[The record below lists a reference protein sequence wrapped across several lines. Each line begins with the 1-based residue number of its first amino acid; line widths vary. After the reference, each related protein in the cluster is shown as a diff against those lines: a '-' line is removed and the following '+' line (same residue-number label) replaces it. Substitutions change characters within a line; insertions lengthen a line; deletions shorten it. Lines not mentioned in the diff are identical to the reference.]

1 MISMEMIKSFS
12 YLHRTLI
19 ACLFLRVTHTKIRR
33 MRKMAVR
40 MEDSGSY
47 LKIMMITMIVALVM
61 AMAMKMVMVMM
72 VGIEDEGETVV
83 IKFSGFRIC
92 QITCV
97 GISDQD

>member
-47 LKIMMITMIVALVM
+47 LKIMMIMMIVALVM
-61 AMAMKMVMVMM
+61 TMTMRMVMVMM
-72 VGIEDEGETVV
+72 VMTLVMMMIMRVV
-83 IKFSGFRIC
+83 IVVIG
-92 QITCV
+92 
-97 GISDQD
+97 GD

>member
-1 MISMEMIKSFS
+1 MIKSFS

-47 LKIMMITMIVALVM
+47 LKILMIMMIVALVM
-61 AMAMKMVMVMM
+61 TLTMRMVIVMM
-72 VGIEDEGETVV
+72 VMTLVMMMIMRIV
-83 IKFSGFRIC
+83 IVMIG
-92 QITCV
+92 
-97 GISDQD
+97 GD

>member
-1 MISMEMIKSFS
+1 MEMIS

-47 LKIMMITMIVALVM
+47 LKIMMIMMIVALVM
-61 AMAMKMVMVMM
+61 TMTMRMVMVMM
-72 VGIEDEGETVV
+72 VMTLVMMMMIMRVV
-83 IKFSGFRIC
+83 IVVIG
-92 QITCV
+92 
-97 GISDQD
+97 GD

>member
-33 MRKMAVR
+33 IRKMAVR

-47 LKIMMITMIVALVM
+47 LKIRIITMFVALVM
-61 AMAMKMVMVMM
+61 AMAMKMVTVMM
-72 VGIEDEGETVV
+72 VVTLVMMMIMRIV
-83 IKFSGFRIC
+83 ILMIG
-92 QITCV
+92 
-97 GISDQD
+97 GD

>member
-1 MISMEMIKSFS
+1 MIFMEMMKSFS

-47 LKIMMITMIVALVM
+47 LKIMIMMIVALVM
-61 AMAMKMVMVMM
+61 TMTMRMVMM
-72 VGIEDEGETVV
+72 MMVMTLVMMTIMRVV
-83 IKFSGFRIC
+83 IVLIG
-92 QITCV
+92 
-97 GISDQD
+97 GID

>member
-33 MRKMAVR
+33 IRKMAVR

-61 AMAMKMVMVMM
+61 AMAMKMVTVMM
-72 VGIEDEGETVV
+72 VVTLVMMMIMRIV
-83 IKFSGFRIC
+83 ILMIG
-92 QITCV
+92 
-97 GISDQD
+97 GD